1 MLFGEQVAAL
11 VGRSTTNVRPRR
23 PRTFSVSQA
32 NERFEI
38 TAAPGPTATAGL
50 FVGVN
55 LLGSVVENFDVW
67 VSYELLSNLD
77 AVVLAIDEPAGLDL
91 VLAWRPNRFAIRCS
105 WHGPCNGSRLWGGPD
120 FDAPTEDSTGRVR
133 SREKDES

>member
-1 MLFGEQVAAL
+1 M
-11 VGRSTTNVRPRR
+11 
-23 PRTFSVSQA
+23 
-32 NERFEI
+32 
-38 TAAPGPTATAGL
+38 
-50 FVGVN
+50 N